1 MIVTDLEHLEEQA
14 VLTPAM
20 RRAAAFLQQAH
31 GHDLPDGRIEIDGN
45 RVYALVQSYV
55 TLTPAADV
63 TFEGHRAYID
73 VQYVAAGEEL
83 IGWVSA
89 DRVQVTKP
97 YDATGDAWLGAL
109 PADETTLVHLWPGDL
124 AILYPIDA
132 HAPRLA
138 AGAPAPVKKIVVK
151 VAVGA

>member
-1 MIVTDLEHLEEQA
+1 MIVTDLEHLEEQV

-20 RRAAAFLQQAH
+20 RRAVAFLQQAR
-31 GHDLPDGRIEIDGN
+31 GHDLPDGRVEIDGS

-55 TLTPAADV
+55 TLAPAANV

-83 IGWVSA
+83 LGWVA
-89 DRVQVTKP
+89 AARVQVTTP

-109 PADETTLVHLWPGDL
+109 PADQATLVHLWPGDL
-124 AILYPIDA
+124 AILYPMDA

-138 AGAPAPVKKIVVK
+138 AGAPAAVKKIVVK